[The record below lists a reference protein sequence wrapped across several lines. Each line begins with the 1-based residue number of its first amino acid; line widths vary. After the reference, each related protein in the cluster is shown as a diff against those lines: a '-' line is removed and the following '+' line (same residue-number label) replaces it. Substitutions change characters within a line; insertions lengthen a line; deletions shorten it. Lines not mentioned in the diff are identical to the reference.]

1 MIPRRSRV
9 SECAKEIL
17 ASYARG
23 VSIYNI
29 GRNIGVTDGHVR
41 DFLKRSGVYVAK
53 RQQTPP
59 LPQPPRM
66 AGHRSKHRARR
77 RCLGPCQSMFDSN
90 SIGNRLCGKCSQA
103 AAFRSS
109 AMA

>member
-1 MIPRRSRV
+1 MASFPRFSRV

-23 VSIYNI
+23 ISIYNI
-29 GRNIGVTDGHVR
+29 GRSIGVTDRHVR

-53 RQQTPP
+53 RQPV
-59 LPQPPRM
+59 PQPPRM
-66 AGHRSKHRARR
+66 AGHRNKHEARR
-77 RCLGPCQSMFDSN
+77 RCLGPCQSMFDS
-90 SIGNRLCGKCSQA
+90 SGIGNRLCGKCSQA